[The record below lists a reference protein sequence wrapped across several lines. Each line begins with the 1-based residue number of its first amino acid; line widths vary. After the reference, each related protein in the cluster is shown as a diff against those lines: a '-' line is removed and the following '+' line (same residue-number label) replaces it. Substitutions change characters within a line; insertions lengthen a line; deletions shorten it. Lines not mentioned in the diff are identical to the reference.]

1 MVDKIKAEKAIEM
14 FLEAIGEDLNRE
26 GIKDTP
32 KRVAKMY
39 EELTSGYSLNAKEPL
54 SKVFS
59 VNHSDLVLVKDINF
73 HSLCEHHLLPFMGN
87 VHIAYIPNT
96 QVVGLSK
103 LARTVEIYARRL
115 QLQEQLTNQIAD
127 SIYEYLKPK
136 GVFVVVSAEHTCM
149 TMRGIK
155 KVGSKTLSY
164 SSKGV
169 FKDNYQLQKNVLDLI
184 NNG

>member
-14 FLEAIGEDLNRE
+14 FLEAIGEDISRE

-39 EELTSGYSLNAKEPL
+39 EELTIGYSLDPKDPL

-87 VHIAYIPNT
+87 VHIAYIPNDK
-96 QVVGLSK
+96 VVGLSK

-115 QLQEQLTNQIAD
+115 QLQEQLTNQIAQ

-155 KVGSKTLSY
+155 KVGAKTLSY